1 MTNQEV
7 ANRLYELNR
16 DRKNPQAYTE
26 LYAKDIVSIEKNNL
40 TGAFEERVGLE
51 HLMKLSENFWNSIE
65 EIHDGYIHEPRVFDN
80 LGQSSPREDV
90 CRAMQL
96 NCFPEVRVVVFDFC
110 SSFHKWRNVNLCN
123 RSK

>member
-80 LGQSSPREDV
+80 NIFIEMGIDITMKGVGRFYMKEM
-90 CRAMQL
+90 CHH
-96 NCFPEVRVVVFDFC
+96 VVENGKIVWEKFYY
-110 SSFHKWRNVNLCN
+110 
-123 RSK
+123 